1 MRRFIA
7 TFLGVGLMLF
17 GLVYLPPI
25 RDHLIAPF
33 TDSLTVIAG
42 WLITTL
48 GGQAWVSG
56 NILTIPGF
64 SVRILDLCNGVEATL
79 LLWAVLLAYPAPW
92 GYRLWGLLLG
102 FLGVQALNMV
112 RIISLTY
119 LGVWKPEWFHWV
131 HWYVWDALIMLDVL
145 LILLLWLRRLPPPAD
160 EHGSATA

>member
-1 MRRFIA
+1 MRRFII
-7 TFLGVGLMLF
+7 TFIVVGFLLF

-33 TDSLTVIAG
+33 TDSLAVIAG
-42 WLITTL
+42 WLITTF
-48 GGQAWVSG
+48 GGEAWVSG

-92 GYRLWGLLLG
+92 GYRLWGLVLG
-102 FLGVQALNMV
+102 FLGVQGLNMV

-145 LILLLWLRRLPPPAD
+145 LIFLLWLRSLPPPSESNVA
-160 EHGSATA
+160 AA